1 MAAIK
6 KEEVSLFQKHLKET
20 AGKDS
25 VAFQVFEYFKGF
37 YPAFTD
43 EKKLDLDYAS
53 GKIFKSETQSAA
65 HKRINLQNALSDL
78 NLTLKDFLILDR
90 AAKNDF
96 INRTLWISIL
106 KERGFK
112 KECSREVKELFDVAT
127 QKEKSHADH
136 YIEYMAAVYMQFEE
150 LSLETGDPDI
160 QNMQHCLDELRIYG
174 QTVFMKLA
182 CTMANTKKIRP
193 GKTIVKPEEKISG
206 EAHHAP
212 KPSGLLLRQIYKNI
226 YQLIHTEKKSTY
238 DWIEQTMHENLDRI
252 HPDELGGILTYLNN
266 FLTQKT
272 RTDKNGPWAEKM
284 HQLHGFMLDLGLF
297 DAKDAMPP
305 TQFLNIINSAV
316 IFKKFEWIET
326 FMEKYGP
333 RFEKNIVLL
342 GQAMVLFEQGE
353 FEQVNDLI
361 RELDYK
367 HPQIQL
373 RWRILMLRSYMERQF
388 NENVTMACC
397 NAFESMLSRKDQ
409 KSAFSPAALEFVRTC
424 KMILMRKTKPDKLK
438 ERIRSSASILL
449 SDWLLAQ
456 VDKYHN
462 L

>member
-20 AGKDS
+20 TGKDS

-43 EKKLDLDYAS
+43 EKKLDLDYAG
-53 GKIFKSETQSAA
+53 GKIFKSGTQSAA

-78 NLTLKDFLILDR
+78 YLTLKEFLILER

-96 INRTLWISIL
+96 INRTLWITIL

-112 KECSREVKELFDVAT
+112 KECSREVEELFDFAT

-160 QNMQHCLDELRIYG
+160 HSMQHCLEELRIYG

-193 GKTIVKPEEKISG
+193 GKTIVKPEERIS
-206 EAHHAP
+206 EDP
-212 KPSGLLLRQIYKNI
+212 YRTPNPSGLLLRQIYKNI

-238 DWIEQTMHENLDRI
+238 DWIEQTMNENLDRI
-252 HPDELGGILTYLNN
+252 HPDELGAILTYLHN

-272 RTDKNGPWAEKM
+272 RTDKDGPWAEKAYR
-284 HQLHGFMLDLGLF
+284 LHKFMIDLGLF
-297 DAKDAMPP
+297 DANNAMPP

-316 IFKKFEWIET
+316 KFNKFEWIET
-326 FMEKYGP
+326 FMEKFGP
-333 RFEKNIVLL
+333 RFEKNIVSL

-388 NENVTMACC
+388 NEHVTMGCC

-409 KSAFSPAALEFVRTC
+409 KSASSPAALEFVRTC
-424 KMILMRKTKPDKLK
+424 KMILMHKTNPDKLK
-438 ERIRSSASILL
+438 ERIRSKPAILL
-449 SDWLLAQ
+449 RDWLLGQ